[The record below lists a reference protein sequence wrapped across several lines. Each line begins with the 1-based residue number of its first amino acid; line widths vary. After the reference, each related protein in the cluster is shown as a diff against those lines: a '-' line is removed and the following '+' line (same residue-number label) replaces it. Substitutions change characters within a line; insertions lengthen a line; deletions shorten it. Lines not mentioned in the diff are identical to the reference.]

1 MMQRKSLN
9 HTPFDENKTLQKG
22 EKTMLKRLI
31 DTTARE
37 LTSYNKAELLT
48 AISDSEGRT
57 LAAETIGTV
66 TPMLVNITN
75 AEFVASLGADL
86 IMLNIFDVNNPI
98 IQGLPQTSPEDTIRE
113 VKRLTGRMVAI
124 NLEPAVIKDG
134 QEESVW
140 NLTTGRQATVENAR
154 KAADMGVDMIVLTG
168 NPGVGVDNEAIIQA
182 LSRLKEAVGDRVI
195 LTAGKMH
202 ASGIISEAGEK
213 ILTEKDV
220 EAFVDAGADVILL
233 PAPGTVPGITMEY
246 AGNLIRKAHEKGA
259 LAMTTIGT
267 SQEGADEATVR
278 QIALMCKMAG
288 ADIHHIGDSGY
299 MGMALPENI
308 AAYSVAIRGKRHTY
322 RRMAMSLLR

>member
-1 MMQRKSLN
+1 MQRKSLN

-308 AAYSVAIRGKRHTY
+308 TAYSVAIRGKRHTY

>member
-9 HTPFDENKTLQKG
+9 HTLFDENKTLQKG

-66 TPMLVNITN
+66 TPMLINITN

-86 IMLNIFDVNNPI
+86 IMLNIFDVNDPI

-168 NPGVGVDNEAIIQA
+168 NPGVGVDNETIIQA

-213 ILTEKDV
+213 LLTEKDV

-308 AAYSVAIRGKRHTY
+308 TAYSVAIRGKRHTY

>member
-1 MMQRKSLN
+1 
-9 HTPFDENKTLQKG
+9 
-22 EKTMLKRLI
+22 MLKRLI

-66 TPMLVNITN
+66 TPMLINITN

-86 IMLNIFDVNNPI
+86 IMLNIFDVNDPI

-182 LSRLKEAVGDRVI
+182 LSRLKETVGDRVI

-308 AAYSVAIRGKRHTY
+308 TAYSVAIRGKRHTY

>member
-1 MMQRKSLN
+1 
-9 HTPFDENKTLQKG
+9 
-22 EKTMLKRLI
+22 MLKRLI

-182 LSRLKEAVGDRVI
+182 LSRLKEVVGDRVI

-308 AAYSVAIRGKRHTY
+308 TAYSVAIRGKRHTY

>member
-1 MMQRKSLN
+1 
-9 HTPFDENKTLQKG
+9 
-22 EKTMLKRLI
+22 MLKRLI

-86 IMLNIFDVNNPI
+86 IMLNIFDVNDPI

-182 LSRLKEAVGDRVI
+182 LSRLKETVGDRVI

-308 AAYSVAIRGKRHTY
+308 TAYSVAIRGKRHTY

>member
-1 MMQRKSLN
+1 
-9 HTPFDENKTLQKG
+9 
-22 EKTMLKRLI
+22 MLKRLI

-48 AISDSEGRT
+48 AISESEGRT

-75 AEFVASLGADL
+75 AEFAASLGAEL

-246 AGNLIRKAHEKGA
+246 AGKLIRKAHEKGA

-267 SQEGADEATVR
+267 SQEGADEATIR

-308 AAYSVAIRGKRHTY
+308 TAYSVAIRGKRHTY

>member
-1 MMQRKSLN
+1 
-9 HTPFDENKTLQKG
+9 
-22 EKTMLKRLI
+22 MLKRLI

-220 EAFVDAGADVILL
+220 EVFVDAGADVILL

-308 AAYSVAIRGKRHTY
+308 TAYSVAIRGKRHTY

>member
-1 MMQRKSLN
+1 
-9 HTPFDENKTLQKG
+9 
-22 EKTMLKRLI
+22 MLKRLI
-31 DTTARE
+31 DTTAQE

-86 IMLNIFDVNNPI
+86 IMLNIFDVNDPI

-124 NLEPAVIKDG
+124 NLEPAAIKDG

-168 NPGVGVDNEAIIQA
+168 NPGVGVDNEAIIQS

-308 AAYSVAIRGKRHTY
+308 TAYSVAIRGKRHTY

>member
-1 MMQRKSLN
+1 
-9 HTPFDENKTLQKG
+9 
-22 EKTMLKRLI
+22 MLKRLI

-86 IMLNIFDVNNPI
+86 IMLNIFDVNDPI

-299 MGMALPENI
+299 MGMAFPENI
-308 AAYSVAIRGKRHTY
+308 TPYSVAIRGKRHTY

>member
-1 MMQRKSLN
+1 
-9 HTPFDENKTLQKG
+9 
-22 EKTMLKRLI
+22 MLKRLI
-31 DTTARE
+31 DTTAKE

-48 AISDSEGRT
+48 AISESEGRT

-75 AEFVASLGADL
+75 AEFAASLGADL

-124 NLEPAVIKDG
+124 NLEPAVIRDER
-134 QEESVW
+134 EESVW

-246 AGNLIRKAHEKGA
+246 AGKLIRKAHEKGA

-267 SQEGADEATVR
+267 SQEGADEATIR

-308 AAYSVAIRGKRHTY
+308 TAYSVAIRGKRHTY

>member
-1 MMQRKSLN
+1 
-9 HTPFDENKTLQKG
+9 
-22 EKTMLKRLI
+22 MLKRLI

-86 IMLNIFDVNNPI
+86 IMLNIFDVNDPI

-195 LTAGKMH
+195 LTAGKIH

-308 AAYSVAIRGKRHTY
+308 TAYSVAIRGKRHTY

>member
-1 MMQRKSLN
+1 
-9 HTPFDENKTLQKG
+9 
-22 EKTMLKRLI
+22 MLKRLI
-31 DTTARE
+31 DTTAQE

-86 IMLNIFDVNNPI
+86 IMLNIFDVNDPI

-113 VKRLTGRMVAI
+113 VKRLTGRIVAI

-299 MGMALPENI
+299 MGMAFPENI
-308 AAYSVAIRGKRHTY
+308 TAYSVAIRGKRHTY

>member
-1 MMQRKSLN
+1 
-9 HTPFDENKTLQKG
+9 
-22 EKTMLKRLI
+22 MLKRLI

-48 AISDSEGRT
+48 AISESEGRT

-75 AEFVASLGADL
+75 AEFAASLGADL

-267 SQEGADEATVR
+267 SQEGADEATIR

-308 AAYSVAIRGKRHTY
+308 TAYSVAIRGKRHTY

>member
-1 MMQRKSLN
+1 
-9 HTPFDENKTLQKG
+9 
-22 EKTMLKRLI
+22 MLKRLI

-66 TPMLVNITN
+66 TPMLVNIIN

-308 AAYSVAIRGKRHTY
+308 TAYSVAIRGKRHTY

>member
-1 MMQRKSLN
+1 
-9 HTPFDENKTLQKG
+9 
-22 EKTMLKRLI
+22 MLKRLT

-86 IMLNIFDVNNPI
+86 IMLNIFDVNDPI

-308 AAYSVAIRGKRHTY
+308 TAYSVAIRGKRHTY

>member
-1 MMQRKSLN
+1 
-9 HTPFDENKTLQKG
+9 
-22 EKTMLKRLI
+22 MLKRLI

-66 TPMLVNITN
+66 TPMLINITN

-86 IMLNIFDVNNPI
+86 IMLNIFDVNDPI

-308 AAYSVAIRGKRHTY
+308 TAYSVAIRGKRHTY

>member
-1 MMQRKSLN
+1 
-9 HTPFDENKTLQKG
+9 
-22 EKTMLKRLI
+22 MLKRLI

-66 TPMLVNITN
+66 TPMLINITN

-86 IMLNIFDVNNPI
+86 IMLNIFDVNDPI

-213 ILTEKDV
+213 LLTEKDV

-308 AAYSVAIRGKRHTY
+308 TAYSVAIRGKRHTY

>member
-1 MMQRKSLN
+1 
-9 HTPFDENKTLQKG
+9 
-22 EKTMLKRLI
+22 MLKRLI

-86 IMLNIFDVNNPI
+86 IMLNIFDVNDPI

-308 AAYSVAIRGKRHTY
+308 TACSVAIRGKRHTY